1 MTTATLDALD
11 AAREQFPITKHKLY
25 FDLANMNSPPRCV
38 TQAIASFHAAM
49 QERGGDKRAWM
60 AEIEST
66 RRKAATLL
74 GCDAREIAFCRNT
87 FDGLNI
93 AANAIDWRPGD
104 NVVLPTDEHPNN
116 VFPWLNLRR
125 RGVEVR
131 LVPVSRPWV
140 DADAVA
146 PFVDARTRVVAVADV
161 SFHPGQR
168 NDLDSIAAL
177 CRDKRALLVVD
188 GVQAAGLM
196 DVRLADRGIA
206 MWAASGHK
214 GLLSPHGM
222 GIFFCRRDVIADT
235 RPAYAARNSVVP
247 GAADDHFVERPDAP
261 LRDDAVRFEI
271 GNYNYSGT
279 YAMSAALDLIL
290 GVGIREIER
299 HVLALG
305 RRLTEQLAARG
316 IARIG
321 PDRAD
326 RRSSICAFDFPGDG
340 WVDYLARKHVVVSGR
355 RGAIRIS
362 LGLYNSFDEIDEL
375 VAIVDGRSDR

>member
-1 MTTATLDALD
+1 MTTATLDALE

-38 TQAIASFHAAM
+38 TQAIASYYAAM
-49 QERGGDKRAWM
+49 QERGVDTTAWM
-60 AEIEST
+60 KEIEAT

-74 GCDAREIAFCRNT
+74 GCDARELAFVRNT
-87 FDGLNI
+87 SDGLNI
-93 AANAIDWRPGD
+93 AANAIDWRVGD
-104 NVVLPTDEHPNN
+104 NVVVPTDEHPNN

-131 LVPVSRPWV
+131 LVRTQKPWV
-140 DADAVA
+140 DADALA
-146 PFVDARTRVVAVADV
+146 PFVDARTRAVAVADV

-177 CRDKRALLVVD
+177 CRDRRALLVVD
-188 GVQAAGLM
+188 GVQAAGLI
-196 DVRLADRGIA
+196 DVRLSERGIA

-222 GIFFCRRDVIADT
+222 GLFFCRRDVIADT
-235 RPAYAARNSVVP
+235 TPAYAARNSVVP

-261 LRDDAVRFEI
+261 LRDDAVRFET

-290 GVGIREIER
+290 GVGIREVER

-305 RRLTEQLAARG
+305 ERLTEKLAARG

-321 PDRAD
+321 PEHPQ

-340 WVDYLARKHVVVSGR
+340 WVDYFARKHVVVSGR

>member
-1 MTTATLDALD
+1 
-11 AAREQFPITKHKLY
+11 
-25 FDLANMNSPPRCV
+25 
-38 TQAIASFHAAM
+38 
-49 QERGGDKRAWM
+49 
-60 AEIEST
+60 
-66 RRKAATLL
+66 
-74 GCDAREIAFCRNT
+74 
-87 FDGLNI
+87 
-93 AANAIDWRPGD
+93 
-104 NVVLPTDEHPNN
+104 
-116 VFPWLNLRR
+116 
-125 RGVEVR
+125 
-131 LVPVSRPWV
+131 
-140 DADAVA
+140 
-146 PFVDARTRVVAVADV
+146 
-161 SFHPGQR
+161 
-168 NDLDSIAAL
+168 
-177 CRDKRALLVVD
+177 
-188 GVQAAGLM
+188 
-196 DVRLADRGIA
+196 
-206 MWAASGHK
+206 
-214 GLLSPHGM
+214 M

-261 LRDDAVRFEI
+261 LRDDAVRFET

>member
-1 MTTATLDALD
+1 MTAATVCALD

-25 FDLANMNSPPRCV
+25 FDLANSNSPPRCV
-38 TQAIASFHAAM
+38 TQALARFFAAM
-49 QERGGDKRAWM
+49 QERGADKTAWVT
-60 AEIEST
+60 EIEST

-87 FDGLNI
+87 SDGLNI

-104 NVVLPTDEHPNN
+104 NVVLPADEHPNN

-131 LVPVSRPWV
+131 LVPVRKAWV
-140 DADAVA
+140 DADVLA
-146 PFVDARTRVVAVADV
+146 PFVDRRTRVVAVADV
-161 SFHPGQR
+161 AFHPGQR
-168 NDLDSIAAL
+168 NDLDSVASL
-177 CRDKRALLVVD
+177 CRDRGALLVVD

-196 DVRLADRGIA
+196 NVRLSERGIA

-214 GLLSPHGM
+214 GLLSPHGI
-222 GIFFCRRDVIADT
+222 GLLYCRRDLIPGTA
-235 RPAYAARNSVVP
+235 PAYLARNGVVP
-247 GAADDHFVERPDAP
+247 GAADDHFVDRPDAP
-261 LRDDAVRFEI
+261 LRDDAVRFET

-290 GVGIREIER
+290 GVGIQEIER

-305 RRLTEQLAARG
+305 EYLTEKLAARG
-316 IARIG
+316 IARVG
-321 PDRAD
+321 PTRVQ

-340 WVDYLARKHVVVSGR
+340 WVEHLARKHVVVSAR
-355 RGAIRIS
+355 RGSIRIS
-362 LGLYNSFDEIDEL
+362 LGLYNSFDELDEL
-375 VAIVDGRSDR
+375 VAIIDGRLGR

>member
-87 FDGLNI
+87 SDGLNI

-235 RPAYAARNSVVP
+235 RPAYAARNGVVP

-261 LRDDAVRFEI
+261 LRDDAVRFET